1 MKTYF
6 LAAVPIG
13 VLTVAVASAG
23 SAQNAAPR
31 PAMFATCAACHA
43 VEAGKTS
50 YGPNLHG
57 VAGRKA
63 ASLPGYAYSPA
74 LKASGLTWDRATLDA
89 WLTSPQKKV
98 PGTKMPFAGIADP
111 AKRKQVIDYLMT
123 LK

>member
-1 MKTYF
+1 MYL
-6 LAAVPIG
+6 LAAAP
-13 VLTVAVASAG
+13 VAVLAAASVAG
-23 SAQNAAPR
+23 SGSARSAAPR

-43 VEAGKTS
+43 TEVGKTS

-63 ASLPGYAYSPA
+63 AGQPGYAYSPA

-89 WLTSPQKKV
+89 WLTAPQKKV
-98 PGTKMPFAGIADP
+98 PGTKMPFAGIQDP
-111 AKRKQVIDYLMT
+111 AKRKEVIDYLMT

>member
-6 LAAVPIG
+6 LAAAPVA
-13 VLTVAVASAG
+13 VVAVALTSTG

-31 PAMFATCAACHA
+31 PALFATCAACHA
-43 VEAGKTS
+43 TDPGKTS
-50 YGPNLHG
+50 YGPNLRG
-57 VAGRKA
+57 VVGRKA

-74 LKASGLTWDRATLDA
+74 LKASGLTWDRPTLDA

-98 PGTKMPFAGIADP
+98 PGTKMPFAGIPDP
-111 AKRKQVIDYLMT
+111 ARRKQVIDYLMT